1 MQRLG
6 TLYRG
11 REGMWTWVL
20 HRVSGVAI
28 LFYLFAHVVDQA
40 LLNVSPE
47 AYDRVIDTYRNPFV
61 GLLEIGLAV
70 VVIFHAL
77 NGLRIIL
84 FDFWSQG
91 VARQRQMLW
100 VQTVLFLVLAIPP
113 VIAIGAHV
121 VDQALLNVSPEA
133 YDRVIDT
140 YRNPLVGLLEIG
152 LAVVVIFHALNGLRI
167 ILFDFWS
174 QGVARQRQMLWVQ
187 TVLFLALAIPPV
199 IAIGAHV
206 VEEL

>member
-28 LFYLFAHVVDQA
+28 LFYLFAHVADQA
-40 LLNVSPE
+40 LLVVSPE
-47 AYDRVIDTYRNPFV
+47 SYNRVIETYRNPLV

-70 VVIFHAL
+70 LIVFHAL

-91 VARQRQMLW
+91 VARQRQMLY
-100 VQTVLFLVLAIPP
+100 VQTVLFLLLAVPP
-113 VIAIGAHV
+113 VIAIG
-121 VDQALLNVSPEA
+121 SK
-133 YDRVIDT
+133 VI
-140 YRNPLVGLLEIG
+140 
-152 LAVVVIFHALNGLRI
+152 
-167 ILFDFWS
+167 
-174 QGVARQRQMLWVQ
+174 
-187 TVLFLALAIPPV
+187 
-199 IAIGAHV
+199 
-206 VEEL
+206 EELS

>member
-1 MQRLG
+1 MQPG

-77 NGLRIIL
+77 NGVRIIL

-91 VARQRQMLW
+91 WPASARCSGSRRCC
-100 VQTVLFLVLAIPP
+100 
-113 VIAIGAHV
+113 
-121 VDQALLNVSPEA
+121 S
-133 YDRVIDT
+133 
-140 YRNPLVGLLEIG
+140 
-152 LAVVVIFHALNGLRI
+152 
-167 ILFDFWS
+167 WS
-174 QGVARQRQMLWVQ
+174 WRSRR
-187 TVLFLALAIPPV
+187 
-199 IAIGAHV
+199 
-206 VEEL
+206 

>member
-28 LFYLFAHVVDQA
+28 LFYLFAHVTDQA

-47 AYDRVIDTYRNPFV
+47 AYDRVMNTYRNPFV

-70 VVIFHAL
+70 LIIFHAL

-84 FDFWSQG
+84 FDFWSRG
-91 VARQRQMLW
+91 VARQRQMLY
-100 VQTVLFLVLAIPP
+100 VQTVLFVLLGIPP
-113 VIAIGAHV
+113 VIAIGSHV
-121 VDQALLNVSPEA
+121 IQE
-133 YDRVIDT
+133 
-140 YRNPLVGLLEIG
+140 
-152 LAVVVIFHALNGLRI
+152 LR
-167 ILFDFWS
+167 
-174 QGVARQRQMLWVQ
+174 A
-187 TVLFLALAIPPV
+187 
-199 IAIGAHV
+199 
-206 VEEL
+206 